1 MKWHLCDT
9 LKVREWPKAALLSV
23 CQGPREGRVRH
34 VIPGGQRDMPQ
45 VLGVWRKWT
54 TQMSGTSRDQL
65 MRVLN
70 GEGKLTAEVNKY
82 ACEDSLYCSRT
93 EARALS

>member
-9 LKVREWPKAALLSV
+9 LKVREWPKAAHLSV

-34 VIPGGQRDMPQ
+34 VIPGDQCDRPQ

-82 ACEDSLYCSRT
+82 AHEDSLYCSRM
-93 EARALS
+93 EATTLS